1 VFGRRAASARATRG
15 GDALEATWGW
25 LAEAFRA
32 EADAGRLAPWL
43 AVGFGAGILL
53 YFGAPTEPSVLAAAA
68 TVAAFVAI
76 AWASRERPVAFATS
90 LILLSVAAGFGAGGA
105 RGLTVAHKTLTR
117 PTGTLTIV
125 GFVEA
130 RDATERSDRVVLRLT
145 KTIGPGASRT
155 PERVRITL
163 PRGTA
168 PKVGEH
174 ISVRAQLLPL
184 LGPTRPG
191 GFDYARNSYFAQIG
205 ATGFVLGRVRIA
217 DRAEAAPVEIR
228 VLAAIDAFRRQM
240 HARIR
245 ALLPGEI
252 GAIASALVTGIRDE
266 ISPEVNEA
274 MRISGLAHVL
284 SISGLHMVLAV
295 GALFALVRGVLAL
308 IPGLA
313 LRRPVKKWAALVA
326 LAGATGYLILS
337 GAAVPTQ
344 RAYIMI
350 AIVLAGVLID
360 RPALTIRTLAVAAA
374 VLLALEPEAILHP
387 SFQMSFAATLA
398 LVALFEHLGPSLAR
412 PPAPGSGVF
421 GRFSERIGR
430 WLLLGA
436 LTSLAAGL
444 ATTAYAAFH
453 FHRLAPFGLIANLL
467 AMPVISFI
475 IMPAALFSVLLMP
488 FGYDAFGWQ
497 VMGFGI
503 ELMLAIARWVA
514 ALPGAEGRVAAFG
527 SGALL
532 CATAGLLVLTLP
544 ASRLRLAGA
553 PLLAVGLLLAL
564 GASRPD
570 VLVEAEGRVVAVRGA
585 DGRLSI
591 LDARRSRIAAENW
604 LAADGDG
611 RKLTPELAAGFVC
624 DRTQCKARLSDG
636 STVVVMREQGLL
648 SEGCREATL
657 VVTRFE
663 GATDC
668 AAPIV
673 DLRMLATTGALSIR
687 RVDGNWIA
695 DPARS
700 PIGDRPWFGRRTP
713 PDAGALGRLIGS
725 RRTAPGTETTNSDP
739 EERSAD
745 GEDAYE
751 GDQ

>member
-1 VFGRRAASARATRG
+1 VFGTRRAASAWAARG

-25 LAEAFRA
+25 LADALRA

-43 AVGFGAGILL
+43 AVGFGTGILL
-53 YFGAPTEPSVLAAAA
+53 YFGAPTEPSIVAAAA
-68 TVAAFVAI
+68 TIAAFAAI
-76 AWASRERPVAFATS
+76 AWVSRERPVAFATS
-90 LILLSVAAGFGAGGA
+90 LILLSVAAGFGAGCA

-145 KTIGPGASRT
+145 KTFGPGASRT

-168 PKVGEH
+168 PKVGDH

-191 GFDYARNSYFAQIG
+191 GFDYARNGYFAQIG

-217 DRAEAAPVEIR
+217 DRAEAAPFEIR

-266 ISPEVNEA
+266 ISPDVNEA

-295 GALFALVRGVLAL
+295 GALFALVRGALAL

-326 LAGATGYLILS
+326 LAGATGYLVLS

-398 LVALFEHLGPSLAR
+398 LVALFEHLGPWLAR
-412 PPAPGSGVF
+412 PPVAGSGIF

-488 FGYDAFGWQ
+488 FGYDALGWQ

-514 ALPGAEGRVAAFG
+514 ALPAAEGRVSAFG

-532 CATAGLLVLTLP
+532 CATAGLLLLSLP
-544 ASRLRLAGA
+544 VSRLRLAAA
-553 PLLAVGLLLAL
+553 PLLAIGLLLAM

-624 DRTQCKARLSDG
+624 DRAQCKARLRDG
-636 STVVVMREQGLL
+636 SSVVVMREQGLL

-657 VVTRFE
+657 VVTRFA
-663 GATDC
+663 GVTDC

-673 DLRMLATTGALSIR
+673 VPGMLAITGALSLR

-695 DPARS
+695 DAARS
-700 PIGDRPWFGRRTP
+700 PIADRPWFGRRAP
-713 PDAGALGRLIGS
+713 PDAGALGRLSGS
-725 RRTAPGTETTNSDP
+725 RRTAPGTETTNANP

-751 GDQ
+751 GD

>member
-1 VFGRRAASARATRG
+1 MLLRQRR
-15 GDALEATWGW
+15 GW

-43 AVGFGAGILL
+43 AVGFGAGILF
-53 YFGAPTEPSVLAAAA
+53 YFGAPTEPSIFAAAA
-68 TVAAFVAI
+68 TVAAFTAI
-76 AWASRERPVAFATS
+76 AWVSRERPVAFAIS
-90 LILLSVAAGFGAGGA
+90 LILLSVAAGFGAGCV

-117 PTGTLTIV
+117 PTGTLTVV

-130 RDATERSDRVVLRLT
+130 RDATERSDRVVVRLT
-145 KTIGPGASRT
+145 KAIGPGASRA
-155 PERVRITL
+155 PERVRVTL

-168 PKVGEH
+168 PKVGDH
-174 ISVRAQLLPL
+174 ISARAQLLPL

-205 ATGFVLGRVRIA
+205 ATGFVLGRVRVA
-217 DRAEAAPVEIR
+217 DRAVAAPIDIR

-274 MRISGLAHVL
+274 MRVSGLAHVL

-350 AIVLAGVLID
+350 AIVLAGVLLD

-398 LVALFEHLGPSLAR
+398 LVAMFELLGPSLAR
-412 PPAPGSGVF
+412 PPTPGSGIL
-421 GRFSERIGR
+421 GRLSERVGR

-453 FHRLAPFGLIANLL
+453 FHRLAPFGLVANLL
-467 AMPVISFI
+467 AMPVISFV

-503 ELMLAIARWVA
+503 ELMLGIARWVA
-514 ALPGAEGRVAAFG
+514 ALPGAEGRVSAFG
-527 SGALL
+527 YGALL
-532 CATAGLLVLTLP
+532 CASAALLVLSLP
-544 ASRLRLAGA
+544 ASRLRLIGA
-553 PLLAVGLLLAL
+553 PLLAVGLFLAW
-564 GASRPD
+564 GAPRPD
-570 VLVEAEGRVVAVRGA
+570 VLVEADGRVVAVRGA

-604 LAADGDG
+604 LAADADG
-611 RKLTPELAAGFVC
+611 RKLTPELAAGFIC
-624 DRTQCKARLSDG
+624 DRAQCKARLSDG
-636 STVVVMREQGLL
+636 SSVVVMREQGLL
-648 SEGCREATL
+648 SESCREAAL

-663 GATDC
+663 DATDC
-668 AAPIV
+668 AVPIV
-673 DLRMLATTGALSIR
+673 DVRMLATTGALSLR

-695 DPARS
+695 DPARP
-700 PIGDRPWFGRRTP
+700 PIGDRPWFGRRVP
-713 PDAGALGRLIGS
+713 PDAGALDRLGGV
-725 RRTAPGTETTNSDP
+725 RRAAPGNERTSSDP
-739 EERSAD
+739 ED
-745 GEDAYE
+745 GSSDAGDAYE
-751 GDQ
+751 RD